1 MTLEA
6 DLRAFTLADLAVA
19 GVVGQRMH
27 ARKLPQKPELPALVY
42 QRIST
47 RREHDLDG
55 PDGAPRVRMQ
65 VTCWA
70 AQPADAYRLAGIVRR
85 RLDGHRG
92 RMGAGGVG
100 FVQCGGERDVED
112 PDAGRSG
119 VALDFVIFVYEQQE
133 D

>member
-6 DLRAFTLADLAVA
+6 DLRAFVLADADVA
-19 GVVGQRMH
+19 TLVGVRMYP
-27 ARKLPQKPELPALVY
+27 RRLPQKPTLPALVY
-42 QRIST
+42 QRIAT
-47 RREHDLDG
+47 RRLHDLVA
-55 PDGAPRVRMQ
+55 PDGVPRVRMQ

-70 AQPADAYRLAGIVRR
+70 AQPADAYRLAQAVRK

-92 RMGAGGVG
+92 AMGDGTVG
-100 FVQCGGERDVED
+100 SVLCVGERDIED

-119 VALDFVIFVYEQQE
+119 VALDFAVQLYEV